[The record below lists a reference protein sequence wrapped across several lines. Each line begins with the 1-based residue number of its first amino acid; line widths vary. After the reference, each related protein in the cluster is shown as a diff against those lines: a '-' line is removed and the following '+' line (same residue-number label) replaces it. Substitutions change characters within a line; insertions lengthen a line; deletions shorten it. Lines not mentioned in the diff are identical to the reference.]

1 MNKKIIYDFEVLLEE
16 EIEET
21 ETKHVKNKET
31 GDTEEVSTKKKV
43 KREIPYGIVIY
54 EPSRRQV
61 EEADME
67 FSVEM
72 SKCIKRGILTK
83 AMLAKKYSDS
93 GGLLTEDDSK
103 KLVRSYAE
111 LGEIQKEL
119 SRLVSKKK
127 KTAEENDKEAQL
139 TEKFA
144 EVRRGI
150 VDLETAYQSVFN
162 HTADTKAQNKTILWY
177 IINLCNLKNAA
188 GIESPLFPG
197 EDQESKEDSYYKK
210 DEEGDEIYDLARE
223 KIMAFISFW
232 YFSQNPSRED
242 FEELEKDMESGAI

>member
-1 MNKKIIYDFEVLLEE
+1 MAKKIIYDFEVLIEE

-21 ETKHVKNKET
+21 ETKHVKNEET

-43 KREIPYGIVIY
+43 TRELPYGIVIY

-93 GGLLTEDDSK
+93 GGLLTEEDSK
-103 KLVRSYAE
+103 QLVRSYAE
-111 LGEIQKEL
+111 LGEVQKDL

-127 KTAEENDKEAQL
+127 KTKEEKEKEEKL

-144 EVRRGI
+144 EIRRGI

-177 IINLCNLKNAA
+177 IINLCSLRNPS
-188 GIESPLFPG
+188 GEEFPLFPG
-197 EDQESKEDSYYKK
+197 LDQAEKEESYYQK
-210 DEEGDEIYDLARE
+210 DEEGDQVYDLARE

-232 YFSQNPSRED
+232 YFSQNPTRED
-242 FEELEKDMESGAI
+242 FESLEKDMESGAI

>member
-1 MNKKIIYDFEVLLEE
+1 MAKKTIYNFDVLIEE
-16 EIEET
+16 DIEET
-21 ETKHVKNKET
+21 ETKQIKNKET

-43 KREIPYGIVIY
+43 KKETPYGIVIH

-93 GGLLTEDDSK
+93 GGLLTEEDSR

-111 LGEIQKEL
+111 LGEVQKDL
-119 SRLVSKKK
+119 ARLISKKK
-127 KTAEENDKEAQL
+127 KTSEEKAKEDEL

-177 IINLCNLKNAA
+177 IINLCSLRNPA

-197 EDQESKEDSYYKK
+197 EDQEQKEESYYKK
-210 DEEGDEIYDLARE
+210 DEEGDEIYDLARQ
-223 KIMAFISFW
+223 KIMAFVSFW
-232 YFSQNPSRED
+232 YFSQNPTRED
-242 FEELEKDMESGAI
+242 FEALEKDMESGAI

>member
-1 MNKKIIYDFEVLLEE
+1 MSKKIIYDFEVFLEQE
-16 EIEET
+16 VEET
-21 ETKHVKNKET
+21 ETKQIKNKET

-43 KREIPYGIVIY
+43 KKEIPYSILIY

-103 KLVRSYAE
+103 KLVRSYSE
-111 LGEIQKEL
+111 LGEVQKEL

-127 KTAEENDKEAQL
+127 KTSEEKEKEDAL

-144 EVRRGI
+144 EIRRGI

-177 IINLCNLKNAA
+177 IQNLCHIKGSN

-197 EDQESKEDSYYKK
+197 EDQEERENSYYAK

-232 YFSQNPSRED
+232 YFSQNPTRED
-242 FEELEKDMESGAI
+242 FETLEKDMDSGAI

>member
-1 MNKKIIYDFEVLLEE
+1 MSKKIIYDFEVLLEKE
-16 EIEET
+16 VEET
-21 ETKHVKNKET
+21 ETKHIKNKET
-31 GDTEEVSTKKKV
+31 GDSEEVTVKKTV
-43 KREIPYGIVIY
+43 KKDVPYSIVIY

-93 GGLLTEDDSK
+93 GGLLTEEDSK
-103 KLVRSYAE
+103 KLVRAYAE
-111 LGEIQKEL
+111 LGEVQKDL
-119 SRLVSKKK
+119 SRLISKKK
-127 KTAEENDKEAQL
+127 KSQEEKDKEEQL

-177 IINLCNLKNAA
+177 IINLCHVRASNGNT
-188 GIESPLFPG
+188 SPLFPG
-197 EDQESKEDSYYKK
+197 EDQDEKENSYYKK
-210 DEEGDEIYDLARE
+210 DEEGDTIYDLARE

-232 YFSQNPSRED
+232 YFSQNPTRED
-242 FEELEKDMESGAI
+242 FENLEKDMDTGAI

>member
-1 MNKKIIYDFEVLLEE
+1 MSKKIIYDFEVLLEE

-43 KREIPYGIVIY
+43 KKEVPYGIVIY

-93 GGLLTEDDSK
+93 GGLLTEEDSK
-103 KLVRSYAE
+103 QLVRSYAE

-127 KTAEENDKEAQL
+127 KTDQEKDKEDQL

-177 IINLCNLKNAA
+177 IINLCSLKNPA
-188 GIESPLFPG
+188 GLESPLFPG
-197 EDQESKEDSYYKK
+197 EDQDEREESYYKK
-210 DEEGDEIYDLARE
+210 DEEGDKIYDLARE

-242 FEELEKDMESGAI
+242 FESLEKDMESGAI

>member
-1 MNKKIIYDFEVLLEE
+1 MSKKIIYDFEVLLEKE
-16 EIEET
+16 VEET
-21 ETKHVKNKET
+21 ETKHIKNKET
-31 GDTEEVSTKKKV
+31 GDSEEVTVKKTV
-43 KREIPYGIVIY
+43 KKDVPYSIVIY

-93 GGLLTEDDSK
+93 GGLLTEEDSK
-103 KLVRSYAE
+103 KLVRAYAE
-111 LGEIQKEL
+111 LGEVQKDL
-119 SRLVSKKK
+119 SRLISKKK
-127 KTAEENDKEAQL
+127 KSQEEKDKEEQL

-177 IINLCNLKNAA
+177 IINLCHIRASNGNT
-188 GIESPLFPG
+188 SPLFPG
-197 EDQESKEDSYYKK
+197 EEQDEKENSYYKK
-210 DEEGDEIYDLARE
+210 DEEGDAIYDLARE

-232 YFSQNPSRED
+232 YFSQNPTRED
-242 FEELEKDMESGAI
+242 FENLEKDMDTGAI